1 MKKVIITGILVCV
14 SLMLLSTS
22 ILYQKFMQRVERCEP
37 YPLTAMQHAHND
49 SITKI
54 IVIGD
59 SWGDLA
65 NKYNIPEYI
74 DSLMYT
80 KGIKTITKA
89 KGEHGATSRKIYN
102 NMHYDGND
110 INSTKPL
117 IENTPQYAILF
128 CGVNDSHG
136 QYGKDFYAY
145 HTSLI
150 VKEMLHHNIKPII
163 LELPHY
169 DIERQYGHY
178 SFTKRSGYR
187 LLSFMSDRT
196 FYINNITRYRTEI
209 KKNFTE
215 QGIIDKVTWISI
227 DTFSK
232 QKCYDNSMHL
242 NNHGYQCLANIIV
255 EIIFNDIKKTENGKL
270 SH

>member
-1 MKKVIITGILVCV
+1 
-14 SLMLLSTS
+14 
-22 ILYQKFMQRVERCEP
+22 MQRVERCKP
-37 YPLTAMQHAHND
+37 YPLTVTRHAHSD
-49 SITKI
+49 SRTQI
-54 IVIGD
+54 IIIGD
-59 SWGDLA
+59 SWGDMA
-65 NKYNIPEYI
+65 NKYDIPEYI

-102 NMHYDGND
+102 NMHADDND
-110 INSTKPL
+110 INSTKSL
-117 IENTPQYAILF
+117 IENTPQYAVLF

-163 LELPHY
+163 LELPCY
-169 DIERQYGHY
+169 DIERQYEHY

-187 LLSFMSDRT
+187 LLSFMSDHT
-196 FYINNITRYRTEI
+196 SNINNITRYRTEI

-215 QGIIDKVTWISI
+215 QGIKDKVTWISV

-232 QKCYDNSMHL
+232 QKCYDNCMHL
-242 NNHGYQCLANIIV
+242 NICGYQCLANIIV
-255 EIIFNDIKKTENGKL
+255 EIISNDIKKTENGKIKL
-270 SH
+270 TT